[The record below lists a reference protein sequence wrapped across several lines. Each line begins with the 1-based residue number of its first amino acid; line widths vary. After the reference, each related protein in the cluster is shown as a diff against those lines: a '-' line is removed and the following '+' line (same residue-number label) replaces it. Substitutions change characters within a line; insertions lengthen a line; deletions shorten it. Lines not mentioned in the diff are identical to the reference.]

1 MRLTL
6 NSHSRHATLKV
17 TINLINENLVSITV
31 NGGGGERSLIE
42 IGEGGGSQ
50 SGRVVFLNQNTVSN
64 VVN

>member
-6 NSHSRHATLKV
+6 NSHSRHAALKV

-31 NGGGGERSLIE
+31 NGGGGRSLIE